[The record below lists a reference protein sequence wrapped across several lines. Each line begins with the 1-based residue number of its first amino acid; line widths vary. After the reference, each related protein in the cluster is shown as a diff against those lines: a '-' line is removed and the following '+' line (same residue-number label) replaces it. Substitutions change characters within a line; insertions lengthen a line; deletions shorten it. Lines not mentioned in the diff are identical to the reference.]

1 MQVDRVWNKDQES
14 TRICE
19 RIKRNFTNR
28 RRTRYWVSVVYYEP
42 EQGYN
47 IFFNMQPQ
55 NTYSRSIPISRLANR
70 AYSELLDIITEV
82 RQTYHFTL
90 NYLNFNEEQVREM
103 RRMFR

>member
-14 TRICE
+14 TAHQAELYQPAPHQILGFRGLL
-19 RIKRNFTNR
+19 RAGAGLQ
-28 RRTRYWVSVVYYEP
+28 YL
-42 EQGYN
+42 
-47 IFFNMQPQ
+47 FNMQQQ
-55 NTYSRSIPISRLANR
+55 NTYSRSIPISRLANC